1 MIQFFSLKSF
11 SSILSLINHISFFLN
26 LKFWRFDVAS
36 HFGGLIPST
45 VGLASSRSLREDWL
59 LITSDLVLCCFFYFI
74 GWISNW
80 ILIRFLFSGGKA
92 FRRDVVVYCNLVTM
106 LSLIAVSI
114 VAVTPSFSLVGLLN
128 NGLSTVPSLCFWC
141 KVGIMSFCLSD
152 CLQICWDLQSSRF
165 KCEEDVHHLS

>member
-1 MIQFFSLKSF
+1 MEIRCSFWLWWFDSINGWFGQFTLATGRLTTDYVRFS
-11 SSILSLINHISFFLN
+11 
-26 LKFWRFDVAS
+26 V
-36 HFGGLIPST
+36 
-45 VGLASSRSLREDWL
+45 L
-59 LITSDLVLCCFFYFI
+59 LFFYFI

-106 LSLIAVSI
+106 LSLMVVSI
-114 VAVTPSFSLVGLLN
+114 VAATSSFSPVGLLY

-152 CLQICWDLQSSRF
+152 YLQICWDLQSSRF
-165 KCEEDVHHLS
+165 KCE